1 MVILFRD
8 MSLEDKTV
16 YLDIFGRY
24 VAFNMAKIKT
34 LRLLS
39 QRLKDSQVVDQS
51 GITPGSLS
59 SLFSLNLGEVLLSQ

>member
-1 MVILFRD
+1 

-24 VAFNMAKIKT
+24 VAFNMAKIKI

-51 GITPGSLS
+51 GIAPGSLS
-59 SLFSLNLGEVLLSQ
+59 ILCSLNLEALLSQ